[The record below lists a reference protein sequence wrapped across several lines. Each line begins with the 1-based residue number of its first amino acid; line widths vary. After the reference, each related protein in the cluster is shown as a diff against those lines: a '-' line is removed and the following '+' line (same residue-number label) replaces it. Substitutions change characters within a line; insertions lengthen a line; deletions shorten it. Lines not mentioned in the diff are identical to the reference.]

1 MDVTLLGT
9 GAPQGLP
16 RPGCPCAACAT
27 AVGDEARAATALL
40 VDGVLLIDL
49 TPGPAFAAARAGR
62 SLAGVRQVLLSH
74 PHDGPAMEVPA
85 GLPQPGRVADGREL
99 ALLDGHRVRALAVDG
114 PGTGYEIS
122 GADGERLLYLPPGA
136 APAGVGNAT
145 GRAGGAG
152 AQGAAGPYDL
162 VLLDVLARPDA
173 LARLRAGGLVDAATD
188 VVAVHVDHDVPPG
201 PELHRRLAAVGAR
214 AVADGSS
221 LVVGEYH
228 AVPDL
233 PRRTLVLGGARSG
246 KSLEAERRLAAFP
259 DVVYVATGGT
269 RDGDEDWA
277 QRVSLHRERRPS
289 SWRTVETCDL
299 VPLLEAGRP
308 GGEAARP
315 GGEAARPGRDDGKPE
330 GEAVRPGTEAP
341 APGAESAG
349 PGKGA
354 AGRGAGA
361 VWPGAEAGGPAA
373 GAGAGRAADASPL
386 LIDCLAL
393 WLTHVMD
400 EVGAWDDATWEAG
413 GRRALR
419 ERTDAL
425 VAAVRATRRP
435 VVAVSNEVGSG
446 VVPATPAG
454 RRFRDELGRLNAAFA
469 AECEQVLLVVA
480 GQALALRG

>member
-27 AVGDEARAATALL
+27 AVGDGARAATALL

-99 ALLDGHRVRALAVDG
+99 ALLDGHRVRAVAVDI
-114 PGTGYEIS
+114 PGTGYEIT

-136 APAGVGNAT
+136 APAGLADG
-145 GRAGGAG
+145 GHRGQGGAV
-152 AQGAAGPYDL
+152 PYDL
-162 VLLDVLARPDA
+162 VLLDVLERPDA

-188 VVAVHVDHDVPPG
+188 VVAVHVDHGVPPG
-201 PELHRRLAAVGAR
+201 PELHRRLAAAGAR

-246 KSLEAERRLAAFP
+246 KSVEAERRLEAFP

-277 QRVSLHRERRPS
+277 QRVSLHRERRPG

-299 VPLLEAGRP
+299 VPLLEA
-308 GGEAARP
+308 E
-315 GGEAARPGRDDGKPE
+315 RPGRQAERPGKD
-330 GEAVRPGTEAP
+330 ADSPGTEAGGV
-341 APGAESAG
+341 ASGPGADG
-349 PGKGA
+349 T
-354 AGRGAGA
+354 
-361 VWPGAEAGGPAA
+361 GGVA
-373 GAGAGRAADASPL
+373 GAGGGRAADASPL

-400 EVGAWDDATWEAG
+400 EVGAWDDETWAAG
-413 GRRALR
+413 GRQALR

-425 VAAVRATRRP
+425 VAAVRATSRP